1 MKAGDF
7 IWKSE
12 PDRDERSIL
21 MQKNKKGKVEDMGKI
36 RLSNGQEL
44 EIIVDGIQ
52 AAGDSLTLRLVPG
65 DKNIM
70 EYETLL
76 SDVANTSKIQVI
88 DYNYE
93 VFKIY
98 SGYTKIQKI
107 EKQMETIVD
116 YTQDEEGNPVPV
128 NGVAIIVELQRPD
141 ETESRI
147 AALEETV
154 DTLVLESLGL
164 A

>member
-1 MKAGDF
+1 
-7 IWKSE
+7 
-12 PDRDERSIL
+12 
-21 MQKNKKGKVEDMGKI
+21 MGNI
-36 RLSNGQEL
+36 RLNNGQEL
-44 EIIVDGIQ
+44 EIIADGIH
-52 AAGDSLTLRLVPG
+52 AAGDSLTLGLVPR

-76 SDVANTSKIQVI
+76 SDAANTSKIQVI
-88 DYNYE
+88 DYNDE

-98 SGYTKIQKI
+98 SGYTKMQKL

-128 NGVAIIVELQRPD
+128 NGVAILVELQKPD
-141 ETESRI
+141 ETEARI
-147 AALEETV
+147 TALEETV
-154 DTLVLESLGL
+154 DTLVLDSLGI

>member
-1 MKAGDF
+1 
-7 IWKSE
+7 
-12 PDRDERSIL
+12 
-21 MQKNKKGKVEDMGKI
+21 MGKI
-36 RLSNGQEL
+36 RLNNGQEL
-44 EIIVDGIQ
+44 EIIADGIR
-52 AAGDSLTLRLVPG
+52 ATGDYLTLGLVPG

-76 SDVANTSKIQVI
+76 SEAANTSKIQVI
-88 DYNYE
+88 DYNDE

-98 SGYTKIQKI
+98 SGYTKMQKI
-107 EKQMETIVD
+107 EKQMETVVD

-128 NGVAIIVELQRPD
+128 NGVAILVELKKPD
-141 ETESRI
+141 ETEARI

-154 DTLVLESLGL
+154 DKLVLDSLGI

>member
-1 MKAGDF
+1 
-7 IWKSE
+7 
-12 PDRDERSIL
+12 
-21 MQKNKKGKVEDMGKI
+21 MGKI
-36 RLSNGQEL
+36 RLNNGQEL
-44 EIIVDGIQ
+44 EIIADGIRVT
-52 AAGDSLTLRLVPG
+52 GDYLTLGLVPG

-76 SDVANTSKIQVI
+76 SEAANTSKIQVI
-88 DYNYE
+88 DYNDE

-98 SGYTKIQKI
+98 SGYTKMQKI
-107 EKQMETIVD
+107 EKQMETVVD

-128 NGVAIIVELQRPD
+128 NGVAILVELKKPD
-141 ETESRI
+141 KTEARI

-154 DTLVLESLGL
+154 DKLVLDSLGI

>member
-1 MKAGDF
+1 MKVGDF

-21 MQKNKKGKVEDMGKI
+21 MQKNRKGKVEDMGKI
-36 RLSNGQEL
+36 RLNNGQEL
-44 EIIVDGIQ
+44 EIIADGIR
-52 AAGDSLTLRLVPG
+52 AAGDTLTLGLVPG

-76 SDVANTSKIQVI
+76 SDAANTAKIQVI
-88 DYNYE
+88 DYNDE
-93 VFKIY
+93 VFKIH
-98 SGYTKIQKI
+98 SGFTRIQRI
-107 EKQMETIVD
+107 EKQMDAVVSH
-116 YTQDEEGNPVPV
+116 TQDADENPVHV
-128 NGVAIIVELQRPD
+128 TGVAIIVELQRPD
-141 ETESRI
+141 ETEARI

>member
-1 MKAGDF
+1 
-7 IWKSE
+7 
-12 PDRDERSIL
+12 
-21 MQKNKKGKVEDMGKI
+21 MGKI
-36 RLSNGQEL
+36 RLNNGQEL
-44 EIIVDGIQ
+44 EIIADGIR
-52 AAGDSLTLRLVPG
+52 ATGDYLTLGLVPG

-76 SDVANTSKIQVI
+76 SEAANTSKIQVI
-88 DYNYE
+88 DYNDE

-98 SGYTKIQKI
+98 SGYTKMQKI
-107 EKQMETIVD
+107 EKQMETVVD

-128 NGVAIIVELQRPD
+128 KGVAILVELKKPD
-141 ETESRI
+141 KTEARI

-154 DTLVLESLGL
+154 DKLVLDSLGI

>member
-1 MKAGDF
+1 
-7 IWKSE
+7 
-12 PDRDERSIL
+12 
-21 MQKNKKGKVEDMGKI
+21 MQKIRNRKVKDMGKI
-36 RLSNGQEL
+36 RLANGQEL
-44 EIIVDGIQ
+44 EIIADGIQ
-52 AAGDSLTLRLVPG
+52 AFGNTLVLSLVPG

-76 SDVANTSKIQVI
+76 SEAANTSKIQVI
-88 DYNYE
+88 DYNDE

-98 SGYTKIQKI
+98 SGYTKMQKI
-107 EKQMETIVD
+107 EKQMETVVD

-141 ETESRI
+141 ETEARI
-147 AALEETV
+147 ASLEETV
-154 DTLVLESLGL
+154 DKLVLESLGL

>member
-1 MKAGDF
+1 
-7 IWKSE
+7 
-12 PDRDERSIL
+12 
-21 MQKNKKGKVEDMGKI
+21 MGKI
-36 RLSNGQEL
+36 RLANGQEL
-44 EIIVDGIQ
+44 EIIADGIQ
-52 AAGDSLTLRLVPG
+52 AFGNTLVLSLVPG

-76 SDVANTSKIQVI
+76 SEAANTSKIQVI
-88 DYNYE
+88 DYNDE

-98 SGYTKIQKI
+98 SGYTKMQRI
-107 EKQMETIVD
+107 EKQMETVVD

-128 NGVAIIVELQRPD
+128 NGVAILVELKKPD
-141 ETESRI
+141 KTEARI

-154 DTLVLESLGL
+154 DKLVLDSLGI